1 MAEKNKRKVKMSGD
15 RLAMLRKG
23 NKVAGKSKSDYSA
36 RVEQNKGVKD
46 GTIRLGKN
54 GKSYNIWDA
63 KSGRWVKGEVKA
75 EGPTQGSTEDSKK
88 KAALEAAKKQ
98 NDARKDAMS
107 KEGREKTEKKYSSYQ
122 TGSQG
127 GKTYDRA
134 MREAKGKLNTPGERA
149 MDSVGNKLRSI
160 TDPANRRGRDAQ
172 VKANNKRVGAER
184 RAREKRRQEALLAA
198 IKMKRGG

>member
-75 EGPTQGSTEDSKK
+75 DDGKK
-88 KAALEAAKKQ
+88 QAALGAAKKQ
-98 NDARKDAMS
+98 NNARKKAMS
-107 KEGREKTEKKYSSYQ
+107 NAAYLRERGKNSARSWHMRNHPGVKNVKTRNGGSYLG
-122 TGSQG
+122 GS
-127 GKTYDRA
+127 
-134 MREAKGKLNTPGERA
+134 
-149 MDSVGNKLRSI
+149 
-160 TDPANRRGRDAQ
+160 
-172 VKANNKRVGAER
+172 
-184 RAREKRRQEALLAA
+184 
-198 IKMKRGG
+198 